1 MMRKVVKHKNEPTN
15 DFLSGEGEVVRLM
28 RTFDWTKTDLGP
40 AGGWAQSLKTA
51 VRIMLD
57 SRYAMWLGW
66 GPNLTFLY
74 NDAYAKMTL
83 GPKHPWA
90 LGRSAREVWREI
102 WNDIGPRAEAVLRT
116 GQATWDEG
124 LLLFLERMGF
134 PEETYHTFSYSP
146 VPDDKGA
153 IGGMLCVVT
162 EDTERTIG
170 ERRLR
175 TLRELSARTNEET
188 KSVEETC
195 RITARI
201 LGANPHDVPF
211 ALLYLLDASDRQ
223 AHLAAIA
230 GIEPETPAS
239 PSSVELGTAQ
249 DSWSFEVVRHT
260 GAALERSDLPHTVGA
275 LQAGAWPEP
284 IKQAVVLPVGKPG
297 QVRPTG
303 FLVVGV
309 SPRLPFDEGYR
320 GFLDML
326 AAQVASAIGNARA
339 YEEER
344 KRAEALAELDRAKT
358 IFFSNVSHEFR
369 TPLTLMLDP
378 LVEALRD
385 PVSTS
390 DPAHKERLEFAYR
403 NSRRLLKLVNSLLDF
418 SRIEGG
424 RMEASYEPTDV
435 AAVTAEL
442 AGVFRSAME
451 QARLIL
457 HVDSSAALGAGLC
470 RPRHVGKDCPQSAQQ
485 CL

>member
-1 MMRKVVKHKNEPTN
+1 
-15 DFLSGEGEVVRLM
+15 
-28 RTFDWTKTDLGP
+28 
-40 AGGWAQSLKTA
+40 
-51 VRIMLD
+51 MLD

-195 RITARI
+195 RITAR
-201 LGANPHDVPF
+201 DSRVPIPMTCRSRCCICWMPQTGR
-211 ALLYLLDASDRQ
+211 LTSRQ
-223 AHLAAIA
+223 S
-230 GIEPETPAS
+230 PAS
-239 PSSVELGTAQ
+239 SVRPRPVLAVWNWAPHKTRGRL
-249 DSWSFEVVRHT
+249 SVVRHT
-260 GAALERSDLPHTVGA
+260 GAALEWSDLPRHGRSPSSGSMAGA
-275 LQAGAWPEP
+275 AQAGRGVAGR
-284 IKQAVVLPVGKPG
+284 QT
-297 QVRPTG
+297 RTG
-303 FLVVGV
+303 AAYGV
-309 SPRLPFDEGYR
+309 SGRRASARVVHSTKAIE

-385 PVSTS
+385 PVSTT

-435 AAVTAEL
+435 ATVTAEL

-457 HVDSSAALGAGLC
+457 HVDCSAALGAGLC
-470 RPRHVGKDCPQSAQQ
+470 RPRHVGKDCPQSAEQ

>member
-1 MMRKVVKHKNEPTN
+1 
-15 DFLSGEGEVVRLM
+15 
-28 RTFDWTKTDLGP
+28 
-40 AGGWAQSLKTA
+40 
-51 VRIMLD
+51 
-57 SRYAMWLGW
+57 
-66 GPNLTFLY
+66 
-74 NDAYAKMTL
+74 
-83 GPKHPWA
+83 
-90 LGRSAREVWREI
+90 
-102 WNDIGPRAEAVLRT
+102 
-116 GQATWDEG
+116 
-124 LLLFLERMGF
+124 
-134 PEETYHTFSYSP
+134 
-146 VPDDKGA
+146 
-153 IGGMLCVVT
+153 MLCVVT

-223 AHLAAIA
+223 AHLAASA
-230 GIEPETPAS
+230 GIERETPAS

-249 DSWSFEVVRHT
+249 DSWSFEGVRHT
-260 GAALERSDLPHTVGA
+260 GTALERSDLPHTVESPSSGSMA
-275 LQAGAWPEP
+275 RADQAGRGVAGR
-284 IKQAVVLPVGKPG
+284 QPG

-457 HVDSSAALGAGLC
+457 HVDCSPLSEPVYVDRDMWKRLSSIC
-470 RPRHVGKDCPQSAQQ
+470 
-485 CL
+485 